1 MLHKLAKFH
10 YQTVITS
17 QVILWNLFGVSCLGI
32 WWRHNIWISEKLK
45 FDYLINAF
53 DGKWKCFSF
62 FRKCSPLDIKK
73 QTCKNIVVKT
83 FERKL
88 HHNFE
93 MKKGAKEGDFDRL
106 FTFMFLLCNCNGV
119 LNKFNKW
126 YASWIHDV
134 AIKWSLVW
142 TLKGKCSSTFPK
154 FQKKSKNL
162 RSSPWAIAVD
172 SFWSSFRHQEKPK
185 QPSYISG
192 IRSCQS

>member
-1 MLHKLAKFH
+1 MFGHLM
-10 YQTVITS
+10 TS
-17 QVILWNLFGVSCLGI
+17 QHL
-32 WWRHNIWISEKLK
+32 NIWKVKIWLSHKRFRREVKIFFLFSQVLSFRHKKANLQKL
-45 FDYLINAF
+45 
-53 DGKWKCFSF
+53 
-62 FRKCSPLDIKK
+62 
-73 QTCKNIVVKT
+73 VVKT

-119 LNKFNKW
+119 LNKFNKL